1 MWNLYSFYSNK
12 YVVESISDSIINI
25 LGLQNTKKCEMVEIF
40 IFKRYYYRTL
50 CLNNKDENKLNNINL
65 LLKKNII
72 KNQRMKQF
80 KDLKFKDKTNFF
92 LINLGKLDFNLIELK
107 IKSSN
112 FNIENQKNKKNK
124 IEYTNFSNFIVK
136 NNNQKIEYII
146 NYINFI
152 KERNFFYILFSIL
165 LGKVVEVSIIYIFE
179 GKILNYF
186 IFYEIFIQDFFSFM
200 NRVLNEIQVFET
212 YLYSK
217 DCIIPKAVIQSI
229 NISIFKKIVDKQ
241 SIKYI

>member
-1 MWNLYSFYSNK
+1 M
-12 YVVESISDSIINI
+12 ESTSDGIINI
-25 LGLQNTKKCEMVEIF
+25 LGLQNTKKSEMVEIF
-40 IFKRYYYRTL
+40 IFKRYYYRIL

>member
-1 MWNLYSFYSNK
+1 
-12 YVVESISDSIINI
+12 
-25 LGLQNTKKCEMVEIF
+25 
-40 IFKRYYYRTL
+40 L